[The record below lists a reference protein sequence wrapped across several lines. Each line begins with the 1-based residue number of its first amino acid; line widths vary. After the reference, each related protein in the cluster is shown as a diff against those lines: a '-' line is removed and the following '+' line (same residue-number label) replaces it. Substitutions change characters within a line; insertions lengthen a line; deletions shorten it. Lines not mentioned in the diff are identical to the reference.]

1 MYNVKKRGGMTLTQW
16 QPSRYS
22 DVPLHRQIEQYIKD
36 KILHGE
42 WAVGTKIPSQRTLA
56 DMFQVNRS
64 TVTAA
69 IDELTSQGLLE
80 GRRGGGTKVVNSTWS
95 VLAAEP
101 PLDWNDYVRS
111 GIHHPNSSIIQGI
124 HQNEPRADIIRIGT
138 GELSPDLLPV
148 DTMRRMF
155 QQINPHALSLG
166 YEQPKGNPKLREA
179 VADHLKSKQIHVS
192 PSAIFIVSGALQA
205 LQLISI
211 GLLKRGSVILTEKPS
226 YLQSLHVFQ
235 SAGMRLRG
243 LPMDESGIKTGLVSS
258 YRKQYGGQLL
268 YTIPSF
274 HNPTG
279 TVMSE
284 QRRKEIIGLSKKE
297 QLPIIEDDAYGDLW
311 FEEKPAQP
319 LKAMD
324 HEGNVLYVGTFS
336 KTVSPGLRIGWLAGP
351 EPVIERL
358 ADIKMQTDYGS
369 SGLSQWAAAEWL
381 SQGHYEKHLTWIRGV
396 LKQKRDA
403 AVQFLKRYAGDIA
416 TWRIPAGGFYI
427 WVTFHKP
434 LPVSRFFH
442 ELLKQQVLVN
452 PGSIYNGEDR
462 NSIRLSYSYASLAD
476 LETGIQAAAD
486 TARRLMMS

>member
-1 MYNVKKRGGMTLTQW
+1 MSQW
-16 QPSRYS
+16 QPSRDS
-22 DVPLHRQIEQYIKD
+22 DIPLHRQIEQYMKD

-101 PLDWNDYVRS
+101 PLDWSDYVRS
-111 GIHHPNSSIIQGI
+111 GIHHPNSSIIQDI
-124 HQNEPRADIIRIGT
+124 NQNEPRADIIRLGT
-138 GELSPDLLPV
+138 GELSPDLLPA

-166 YEQPKGNPKLREA
+166 YEQPKGNRKLREA
-179 VADHLKSKQIHVS
+179 VAEHLKGKQIHVS
-192 PSAIFIVSGALQA
+192 PSAILIVSGALQA

-235 SAGMRLRG
+235 SAGMRLRS
-243 LPMDESGIKTGLVSS
+243 LPMDEAGIKAGLVSS

-279 TVMSE
+279 IVMSE
-284 QRRKEIIGLSKKE
+284 QRRKEIISLSKKE
-297 QLPIIEDDAYGDLW
+297 QLPIIEDDAYGDIW
-311 FEEKPAQP
+311 FEEKPPQP

-324 HEGNVLYVGTFS
+324 HEGNILYLGTFS
-336 KTVSPGLRIGWLAGP
+336 KTVSPGLRIGWLVGP

-381 SQGHYEKHLTWIRGV
+381 SQGYYEEHLTRIRRV
-396 LKQKRDA
+396 LKQRRDA
-403 AVQFLKRYAGDIA
+403 ALHFLKQYAGDIA

-427 WVTFHKP
+427 WVAFHKT
-434 LPVSRFFH
+434 LTISRFFH

-452 PGSIYNGEDR
+452 PGSIYDGEDR
-462 NSIRLSYSYASLAD
+462 NSIRLSYSYASIAD
-476 LETGIQAAAD
+476 LETGIKAAAD
-486 TARRLMMS
+486 TARRLMF

>member
-1 MYNVKKRGGMTLTQW
+1 MTLTQW

-111 GIHHPNSSIIQGI
+111 GIHHPNSSITQGI
-124 HQNEPRADIIRIGT
+124 HQNEPRADIIRLGT

-434 LPVSRFFH
+434 LPVSHFFH

-452 PGSIYNGEDR
+452 PGSIYNGEER
-462 NSIRLSYSYASLAD
+462 SSIRLSYSYASLAD

>member
-1 MYNVKKRGGMTLTQW
+1 MTLTQW

-22 DVPLHRQIEQYIKD
+22 DVPLHRQIEQYMKD

-124 HQNEPRADIIRIGT
+124 HQNEPRADIIRLGT

>member
-1 MYNVKKRGGMTLTQW
+1 MTQW

-111 GIHHPNSSIIQGI
+111 GIHHPNSSITQGI
-124 HQNEPRADIIRIGT
+124 HQNEPRADIIRLGT

-434 LPVSRFFH
+434 LPVSHFFH

-452 PGSIYNGEDR
+452 PGSIYNGEER
-462 NSIRLSYSYASLAD
+462 SSIRLSYSYASLAD

>member
-1 MYNVKKRGGMTLTQW
+1 MTLTQW

-22 DVPLHRQIEQYIKD
+22 DVPLHRQIEQYMKD

>member
-1 MYNVKKRGGMTLTQW
+1 MTQW

-22 DVPLHRQIEQYIKD
+22 DVPLHRQIEQYMKD

>member
-1 MYNVKKRGGMTLTQW
+1 MTMSQW
-16 QPSRYS
+16 QPSRDS
-22 DVPLHRQIEQYIKD
+22 DIPLHRQIEQYMKD

-42 WAVGTKIPSQRTLA
+42 WAVGTKIPSQRTMA
-56 DMFQVNRS
+56 AMFQVNRS
-64 TVTAA
+64 TVTEA

-101 PLDWNDYVRS
+101 PLDWGDYVRS
-111 GIHHPNSSIIQGI
+111 GIHHPNNSIIQDI
-124 HQNEPRADIIRIGT
+124 NQNEPRADIIRLGT
-138 GELSPDLLPV
+138 GELSPDLLPI
-148 DTMRRMF
+148 DAMRRMF

-166 YEQPKGNPKLREA
+166 YEQPKGNRHLREA
-179 VADHLKSKQIHVS
+179 VAEHLKRKQIHVS
-192 PSAIFIVSGALQA
+192 PSAILIVSGALQA

-211 GLLKRGSVILTEKPS
+211 GLLKRGSIILTEKPS

-243 LPMDESGIKTGLVSS
+243 LPMDEEGIKPGLVSS

-279 TVMSE
+279 TVMSK
-284 QRRKEIIGLSKKE
+284 QRRKEIICISKKE

-311 FEEKPAQP
+311 FEEKPPQP

-324 HEGNVLYVGTFS
+324 QEGNILYLGTFS

-381 SQGHYEKHLTWIRGV
+381 SQGYYEEHLTWIRRE
-396 LKQKRDA
+396 LKQRRDA
-403 AVQFLKRYAGDIA
+403 ALRFLEQYAGDIA
-416 TWRIPAGGFYI
+416 TWTTPAGGFYI
-427 WVTFHKP
+427 WVTFNKP
-434 LPVSRFFH
+434 LPISRFFH
-442 ELLKQQVLVN
+442 DLLKQQVLVN
-452 PGSIYNGEDR
+452 PGFIYDGEDR
-462 NSIRLSYSYASLAD
+462 NSIRLSYSYASLTD
-476 LETGIQAAAD
+476 LETGIKAAAY
-486 TARRLMMS
+486 TARRLMS

>member
-1 MYNVKKRGGMTLTQW
+1 MSQW
-16 QPSRYS
+16 QPSRGS
-22 DVPLHRQIEQYIKD
+22 DIPLHWQIEQYMKD

-56 DMFQVNRS
+56 SMFQVNRS
-64 TVTAA
+64 TVTIA

-80 GRRGGGTKVVNSTWS
+80 GRSGGGTKVVNSTWS

-101 PLDWNDYVRS
+101 PLDWSDYVRS
-111 GIHHPNSSIIQGI
+111 GIHHPNSSIIQEI
-124 HQNEPRADIIRIGT
+124 NQNEPRADIIRLGT
-138 GELSPDLLPV
+138 GELSQDLLPA

-155 QQINPHALSLG
+155 QKINPQALSLG
-166 YEQPKGNPKLREA
+166 YEQPKGNRQLREA
-179 VADHLKSKQIHVS
+179 VAEHLKGKQIHVS
-192 PSAIFIVSGALQA
+192 PSAILIVSGALQA

-235 SAGMRLRG
+235 SSGMRLRG
-243 LPMDESGIKTGLVSS
+243 LPMDEEGIKAGLISS

-284 QRRKEIIGLSKKE
+284 QRRKEIIILSKKE

-311 FEEKPAQP
+311 FEEKPPQP

-324 HEGNVLYVGTFS
+324 QDGNILYLGTFS

-358 ADIKMQTDYGS
+358 VDIKMQTDYGS

-381 SQGHYEKHLTWIRGV
+381 SRGYYEEHLTRVRMV
-396 LKQKRDA
+396 LKQRRDA
-403 AVQFLKRYAGDIA
+403 AIHFLKRYAGDIA

-427 WVTFHKP
+427 WVTFHNT

-442 ELLKQQVLVN
+442 EMLKQQVLVN
-452 PGSIYNGEDR
+452 PGSIYDGENR

-476 LETGIQAAAD
+476 LETGIKAAAE
-486 TARRLMMS
+486 TARRLMS

>member
-1 MYNVKKRGGMTLTQW
+1 MTLSQW
-16 QPSRYS
+16 KPSRKS
-22 DVPLHRQIEQYIKD
+22 DVPLHRQIEQYMKD

-42 WAVGTKIPSQRTLA
+42 WAVGTKIPAQRTLA

-101 PLDWNDYVRS
+101 PLDWSDYVRS
-111 GIHHPNSSIIQGI
+111 GIHRPNSSIIQAI
-124 HQNEPRADIIRIGT
+124 NQNEPRTDIIRLGT
-138 GELSPDLLPV
+138 GELSPDLLPA
-148 DTMRRMF
+148 DTMGRMF
-155 QQINPHALSLG
+155 QRINSRALSLG
-166 YEQPKGNPKLREA
+166 YEQPKGNRQLREA
-179 VADHLKSKQIHVS
+179 VADHLKGKKIRVS
-192 PSAIFIVSGALQA
+192 PSAILIVSGALQA

-211 GLLKRGSVILTEKPS
+211 GLLKRDSVILTEKPS

-243 LPMDESGIKTGLVSS
+243 LPMDKEGIKAGLVSS

-284 QRRKEIIGLSKKE
+284 QRRKEIISLSKKE

-311 FEEKPAQP
+311 FEEKPPEP

-324 HEGNVLYVGTFS
+324 HEGHILYLGTFS

-358 ADIKMQTDYGS
+358 SDIKMQTDYGS

-381 SQGHYEKHLTWIRGV
+381 SQGYYEEHLTLVRRV
-396 LKQKRDA
+396 LKQRRDA
-403 AVQFLKRYAGDIA
+403 AVYFLERYAGDIA
-416 TWRIPAGGFYI
+416 SWRIPAGGFYI
-427 WVTFHKP
+427 WVTFHKN
-434 LPVSRFFH
+434 LPVSRFFY
-442 ELLKQQVLVN
+442 ELLKRQVLVN
-452 PGSIYNGEDR
+452 PGSIYDGEDR
-462 NSIRLSYSYASLAD
+462 NSIRLSYSYASLGD
-476 LETGIQAAAD
+476 LETGIKAAAE

>member
-1 MYNVKKRGGMTLTQW
+1 MTLTQW

-124 HQNEPRADIIRIGT
+124 HQNEPRADIIRLGT

-434 LPVSRFFH
+434 LPVSHFFH

-452 PGSIYNGEDR
+452 PGSIYNGEER
-462 NSIRLSYSYASLAD
+462 SSIRLSYSYASLAD

>member
-1 MYNVKKRGGMTLTQW
+1 MNLSQW
-16 QPSRYS
+16 RPSRYS
-22 DVPLHRQIEQYIKD
+22 DVPLHRQIEQYMKD

-95 VLAAEP
+95 VLTAEP
-101 PLDWNDYVRS
+101 PLDWSNYVRS
-111 GIHHPNSSIIQGI
+111 GIHHPNSSIIQEI
-124 HQNEPRADIIRIGT
+124 NQNEPRADIIRLGT
-138 GELSPDLLPV
+138 GELSPDMLPV

-166 YEQPKGNPKLREA
+166 YEQPKGNRKLREA
-179 VADHLKSKQIHVS
+179 VADHLKGKQIHVS
-192 PSAIFIVSGALQA
+192 PSAILIVSGALQA

-211 GLLKRGSVILTEKPS
+211 GLLKRDSVILTEKPS

-235 SAGMRLRG
+235 SAGMRLLG
-243 LPMDESGIKTGLVSS
+243 LPMDEAGIKAGLISS

-279 TVMSE
+279 IVMSE
-284 QRRKEIIGLSKKE
+284 QRRKEIISLSKNE

-311 FEEKPAQP
+311 FEEKPPQP

-324 HEGNVLYVGTFS
+324 HEGNILYVGTFS

-381 SQGHYEKHLTWIRGV
+381 SQGYYEEHLTWIRGV
-396 LKQKRDA
+396 LKQRRDA
-403 AVQFLKRYAGDIA
+403 AVQFLERYAGDIA
-416 TWRIPAGGFYI
+416 TWRIPAGGFYM

-476 LETGIQAAAD
+476 LETGIKAAAD
-486 TARRLMMS
+486 TARRLMI

>member
-1 MYNVKKRGGMTLTQW
+1 MTMSQW
-16 QPSRYS
+16 QPSRDS
-22 DVPLHRQIEQYIKD
+22 DIPLHRQIEQYMKD

-101 PLDWNDYVRS
+101 PLDWSDYVRS
-111 GIHHPNSSIIQGI
+111 GIHHPNSSIIQDI
-124 HQNEPRADIIRIGT
+124 NENEPRTDIIRLGT
-138 GELSPDLLPV
+138 GELSPDLLPA

-166 YEQPKGNPKLREA
+166 YEQPKGNRQLREA
-179 VADHLKSKQIHVS
+179 VAEHLKGKQINVS
-192 PSAIFIVSGALQA
+192 PSAILIVSGALQA

-243 LPMDESGIKTGLVSS
+243 LPMDEAGIKAGLVSS

-279 TVMSE
+279 IVMSE
-284 QRRKEIIGLSKKE
+284 QRRKEIISLSKKE
-297 QLPIIEDDAYGDLW
+297 QLPIIEDDAYGDIW
-311 FEEKPAQP
+311 FEEKPPQP

-324 HEGNVLYVGTFS
+324 HEGNILYLGTFS
-336 KTVSPGLRIGWLAGP
+336 KTVSPGLRIGWLVGP

-381 SQGHYEKHLTWIRGV
+381 SQGYYEEHLTRIRRV
-396 LKQKRDA
+396 LKQRRDA
-403 AVQFLKRYAGDIA
+403 ALHFLKQYAGDIA
-416 TWRIPAGGFYI
+416 RWRIPAGGFYI
-427 WVTFHKP
+427 WVIFHKT
-434 LPVSRFFH
+434 LPISRFFH

-452 PGSIYNGEDR
+452 PGSIYDGEDR

-476 LETGIQAAAD
+476 LETGIKAAAD
-486 TARRLMMS
+486 TARRLMS

>member
-1 MYNVKKRGGMTLTQW
+1 MTQW

-22 DVPLHRQIEQYIKD
+22 DVPLHRQIEQYMKD

-124 HQNEPRADIIRIGT
+124 HQNEPRADIIRLGT

-211 GLLKRGSVILTEKPS
+211 GLLKRGSVILTEQPS

-311 FEEKPAQP
+311 FEEKPPQP

-452 PGSIYNGEDR
+452 PGSIYNGEER
-462 NSIRLSYSYASLAD
+462 SSIRLSYSYASLAD

>member
-1 MYNVKKRGGMTLTQW
+1 MSQW
-16 QPSRYS
+16 QPSRDS
-22 DVPLHRQIEQYIKD
+22 DILLHRQIEQYMKD

-101 PLDWNDYVRS
+101 PLDWSDYVRS
-111 GIHHPNSSIIQGI
+111 GIHHPNSSIIQDI
-124 HQNEPRADIIRIGT
+124 NQNEPRADIIRLGT
-138 GELSPDLLPV
+138 GELSPDLLPA

-166 YEQPKGNPKLREA
+166 YEQPKGNRQLREA
-179 VADHLKSKQIHVS
+179 VAEHLKGKQIHVS
-192 PSAIFIVSGALQA
+192 PSAILIVSGALQA

-235 SAGMRLRG
+235 SAGMRLRS
-243 LPMDESGIKTGLVSS
+243 LPMDEAGIKAGLVSS

-279 TVMSE
+279 IVMSE
-284 QRRKEIIGLSKKE
+284 QRRKEIISLSKKE
-297 QLPIIEDDAYGDLW
+297 QLPIIEDDAYGDIW
-311 FEEKPAQP
+311 FEEKPPQP

-324 HEGNVLYVGTFS
+324 HEGNILYLGTFS
-336 KTVSPGLRIGWLAGP
+336 KTVSPGLRIGWLVGP

-381 SQGHYEKHLTWIRGV
+381 SQGYYEEHLTRIRRV
-396 LKQKRDA
+396 LKQRRDA
-403 AVQFLKRYAGDIA
+403 ALHFLKQYAGDIA
-416 TWRIPAGGFYI
+416 RWRIPAGGFYI
-427 WVTFHKP
+427 WVIFHKT
-434 LPVSRFFH
+434 LPISRFFH

-452 PGSIYNGEDR
+452 PGSIYDGEDR

-476 LETGIQAAAD
+476 LETGIKAAAD
-486 TARRLMMS
+486 TARRLMS

>member
-1 MYNVKKRGGMTLTQW
+1 MTQW

-124 HQNEPRADIIRIGT
+124 HQNEPRADIIRLGT

-434 LPVSRFFH
+434 LPVSHFFH

-452 PGSIYNGEDR
+452 PGSIYNGEER
-462 NSIRLSYSYASLAD
+462 SSIRLSYSYASLAD

>member
-1 MYNVKKRGGMTLTQW
+1 MSQW
-16 QPSRYS
+16 QPSRDS
-22 DVPLHRQIEQYIKD
+22 DIPLHRQIEQYMKD

-101 PLDWNDYVRS
+101 PLDWSDYVRS
-111 GIHHPNSSIIQGI
+111 GIHHPNSSIIQDI
-124 HQNEPRADIIRIGT
+124 NQNEPRADIIRLGT
-138 GELSPDLLPV
+138 GELSPDLLPA

-166 YEQPKGNPKLREA
+166 YEQPKGNRQLREA
-179 VADHLKSKQIHVS
+179 VAEHLKGKQIHVS
-192 PSAIFIVSGALQA
+192 PSAILIVSGALQA

-235 SAGMRLRG
+235 SAGMRLRS
-243 LPMDESGIKTGLVSS
+243 LPMDEAGIKAGLVSS

-279 TVMSE
+279 IVMSE
-284 QRRKEIIGLSKKE
+284 QRRKEIISLSKKE
-297 QLPIIEDDAYGDLW
+297 QLPIIEDDAYGDIW
-311 FEEKPAQP
+311 FEEKLPQP

-324 HEGNVLYVGTFS
+324 HEGNILYLGTFS
-336 KTVSPGLRIGWLAGP
+336 KTVSPGLRIGWLVGP

-381 SQGHYEKHLTWIRGV
+381 SQGYYEEHLTRIRRV
-396 LKQKRDA
+396 LKQRRDA
-403 AVQFLKRYAGDIA
+403 ALHFLKQYAGDIA

-427 WVTFHKP
+427 WVTFHKT
-434 LPVSRFFH
+434 LPISRFFH

-452 PGSIYNGEDR
+452 PGSIYDGEDR
-462 NSIRLSYSYASLAD
+462 NSIRLSYSYASIAD
-476 LETGIQAAAD
+476 LETGIKAAAD
-486 TARRLMMS
+486 TARRLMF

>member
-1 MYNVKKRGGMTLTQW
+1 MTLTQW

-22 DVPLHRQIEQYIKD
+22 DVPLHRQIEQYMKD

-124 HQNEPRADIIRIGT
+124 HQNEPRADIIRLGT

-336 KTVSPGLRIGWLAGP
+336 KTVSPGLRIGWLAGS

-434 LPVSRFFH
+434 LPVSHFFH

-452 PGSIYNGEDR
+452 PGSIYNGEER
-462 NSIRLSYSYASLAD
+462 SSIRLSYSYASLAD

>member
-1 MYNVKKRGGMTLTQW
+1 MSQW
-16 QPSRYS
+16 QPSRDS
-22 DVPLHRQIEQYIKD
+22 DIPLHRQIEQYMKD

-101 PLDWNDYVRS
+101 PLDWSDYVRS
-111 GIHHPNSSIIQGI
+111 GIHHPNSSIIQDI
-124 HQNEPRADIIRIGT
+124 NENEPRTDIIRLGT
-138 GELSPDLLPV
+138 GELSPDLLPA

-166 YEQPKGNPKLREA
+166 YEQPKGNRQLREA
-179 VADHLKSKQIHVS
+179 VAEHLKGKQINVS
-192 PSAIFIVSGALQA
+192 PSAILIVSGALQA

-243 LPMDESGIKTGLVSS
+243 LPMDEAGIKAGLVSS

-279 TVMSE
+279 IVMSE
-284 QRRKEIIGLSKKE
+284 QRRKEIISLSKKE
-297 QLPIIEDDAYGDLW
+297 QLPIIEDDAYGDIW
-311 FEEKPAQP
+311 FEEKPPQP

-324 HEGNVLYVGTFS
+324 HEGNILYLGTFS
-336 KTVSPGLRIGWLAGP
+336 KTVSPGLRIGWLVGP

-381 SQGHYEKHLTWIRGV
+381 SQGYYEEHLTRIRRV
-396 LKQKRDA
+396 LKQRRDA
-403 AVQFLKRYAGDIA
+403 ALHFLKQYAGDIA
-416 TWRIPAGGFYI
+416 RWRIPAGGFYI
-427 WVTFHKP
+427 WVIFHKT
-434 LPVSRFFH
+434 LPISRFFH

-452 PGSIYNGEDR
+452 PGSIYDGEDR

-476 LETGIQAAAD
+476 LETGIKAAAD
-486 TARRLMMS
+486 TARRLMS

>member
-1 MYNVKKRGGMTLTQW
+1 MSQW
-16 QPSRYS
+16 QPSRDS
-22 DVPLHRQIEQYIKD
+22 DIPLHRQIEQYMKD

-101 PLDWNDYVRS
+101 PLNWSDYVRS
-111 GIHHPNSSIIQGI
+111 GIHHPNSSIIQDI
-124 HQNEPRADIIRIGT
+124 NQNEPRADIIRLGT
-138 GELSPDLLPV
+138 GELSPDLLPA

-155 QQINPHALSLG
+155 QQINPHGLSLG
-166 YEQPKGNPKLREA
+166 YEQPKGNRQLREA
-179 VADHLKSKQIHVS
+179 VAEHLKGKQIHVS
-192 PSAIFIVSGALQA
+192 PSAILIVSGALQA

-243 LPMDESGIKTGLVSS
+243 LPMDEAGIKAGLVSS

-279 TVMSE
+279 IVMSE
-284 QRRKEIIGLSKKE
+284 QRRKEIISLSKKE
-297 QLPIIEDDAYGDLW
+297 QLPIIEDDAYGDIW
-311 FEEKPAQP
+311 FEEKPPQS

-324 HEGNVLYVGTFS
+324 HGGNILYLGTFS
-336 KTVSPGLRIGWLAGP
+336 KTVSPGLRIGWLVGP

-381 SQGHYEKHLTWIRGV
+381 SQGYYEEHLTRIRRV
-396 LKQKRDA
+396 LKQRRDA
-403 AVQFLKRYAGDIA
+403 ALHFLKQYAGDIA

-427 WVTFHKP
+427 WVTFHKT
-434 LPVSRFFH
+434 LPISRFFH
-442 ELLKQQVLVN
+442 KLLKQQVLVN
-452 PGSIYNGEDR
+452 PGSIYDGEDR

-476 LETGIQAAAD
+476 LETGIKAAAD
-486 TARRLMMS
+486 TARRLMS

>member
-1 MYNVKKRGGMTLTQW
+1 MTLSQW
-16 QPSRYS
+16 QPSRKS
-22 DVPLHRQIEQYIKD
+22 DVPLHRQIEQYMKD

-42 WAVGTKIPSQRTLA
+42 WAVGTRIPSQRTLA
-56 DMFQVNRS
+56 GMFQVNRS

-101 PLDWNDYVRS
+101 PLDWSDYVRS
-111 GIHHPNSSIIQGI
+111 GIHRANSSIIQAI
-124 HQNEPRADIIRIGT
+124 NQNEPRADIIRLGT
-138 GELSPDLLPV
+138 GELSPDLVPA
-148 DTMRRMF
+148 DTIGRMF
-155 QQINPHALSLG
+155 QQINPGALSLV
-166 YEQPKGNPKLREA
+166 YEQPKGNRQLREA
-179 VADHLKSKQIHVS
+179 VADHLKGKKIHVS
-192 PSAIFIVSGALQA
+192 PSAILIVSGALQA

-211 GLLKRGSVILTEKPS
+211 GLLKRDSVILTEKPS

-243 LPMDESGIKTGLVSS
+243 LPMDDEGVKAGLVSS
-258 YRKQYGGQLL
+258 NRKQYGGQLL

-284 QRRKEIIGLSKKE
+284 QRRKEIISLSKKE

-311 FEEKPAQP
+311 FEEKPPQP

-324 HEGNVLYVGTFS
+324 HEGNILYLGTFS

-381 SQGHYEKHLTWIRGV
+381 SQGYYEKHLTWVRRK
-396 LKQKRDA
+396 LKERRDA
-403 AVQFLKRYAGDIA
+403 AVHFLERYAGDIA

-427 WVTFHKP
+427 WVTFHKN
-434 LPVSRFFH
+434 LPVSRFFYG
-442 ELLKQQVLVN
+442 LLKRQVLVN
-452 PGSIYNGEDR
+452 PGCIYDGEDR
-462 NSIRLSYSYASLAD
+462 NSIRLSYSYASLGD
-476 LETGIQAAAD
+476 LETGIKAAAE
-486 TARRLMMS
+486 TARRLMMP

>member
-1 MYNVKKRGGMTLTQW
+1 MTLTQW

>member
-1 MYNVKKRGGMTLTQW
+1 MTLSQW
-16 QPSRYS
+16 QPSRKS
-22 DVPLHRQIEQYIKD
+22 DVPLHRQIEQYMKD

-56 DMFQVNRS
+56 GMFQVNRS

-101 PLDWNDYVRS
+101 PLDWSDYVRS
-111 GIHHPNSSIIQGI
+111 GIHRANSSIIQAI
-124 HQNEPRADIIRIGT
+124 NQNEPRADIIRLGT
-138 GELSPDLLPV
+138 GELSPDLVPA
-148 DTMRRMF
+148 DTIGRMF
-155 QQINPHALSLG
+155 QQINPGVLSLG
-166 YEQPKGNPKLREA
+166 YEQPKGNRQLREA
-179 VADHLKSKQIHVS
+179 VADHLKGKKIHVS
-192 PSAIFIVSGALQA
+192 PSAILIVSGALQA

-211 GLLKRGSVILTEKPS
+211 GLLKRDSVILTEKPS

-243 LPMDESGIKTGLVSS
+243 LPMDDEGVKAGLVSS
-258 YRKQYGGQLL
+258 NRKQYGGQLL

-284 QRRKEIIGLSKKE
+284 QRRKEIISLSKKE

-311 FEEKPAQP
+311 FEEKPPQP

-324 HEGNVLYVGTFS
+324 HEGNILYLGTFS

-381 SQGHYEKHLTWIRGV
+381 SQGYYEEHLTWVRRKLIER
-396 LKQKRDA
+396 RDA
-403 AVQFLKRYAGDIA
+403 AVHFLERYAGDIA

-427 WVTFHKP
+427 WVTFHKN
-434 LPVSRFFH
+434 LPVSRFFYG
-442 ELLKQQVLVN
+442 LLKRQVLVN
-452 PGSIYNGEDR
+452 PGYIYDGEDR
-462 NSIRLSYSYASLAD
+462 NSIRLSYSYASLGD
-476 LETGIQAAAD
+476 LETGIKAAAE

>member
-1 MYNVKKRGGMTLTQW
+1 MSQW
-16 QPSRYS
+16 QPSRDS
-22 DVPLHRQIEQYIKD
+22 DIPLHRQIEQYMKD

-101 PLDWNDYVRS
+101 PLDWSNYVRS
-111 GIHHPNSSIIQGI
+111 GIHHPNSSIIQEI
-124 HQNEPRADIIRIGT
+124 NQNEPRADIIRLGT
-138 GELSPDLLPV
+138 GELSPDLLPE

-155 QQINPHALSLG
+155 QQMNPHALSLG
-166 YEQPKGNPKLREA
+166 YEQPKGNLKLRKA
-179 VADHLKSKQIHVS
+179 VEDYLKGKQIHVS
-192 PSAIFIVSGALQA
+192 PSAILIVSGALQA

-211 GLLKRGSVILTEKPS
+211 GLLKRDSVILTEKPS

-235 SAGMRLRG
+235 SAGMRLLG
-243 LPMDESGIKTGLVSS
+243 LPMDEAGIKAGLISS

-279 TVMSE
+279 IVMSE
-284 QRRKEIIGLSKKE
+284 QRRKEIISLSKNE

-311 FEEKPAQP
+311 FEEKPPQP

-324 HEGNVLYVGTFS
+324 HEGNILYVGTFS

-381 SQGHYEKHLTWIRGV
+381 SQGYYEEHLTWIRGV
-396 LKQKRDA
+396 LKQRRDA
-403 AVQFLKRYAGDIA
+403 AVQFLERYAGDIA
-416 TWRIPAGGFYI
+416 TWRIPAGGFYM

-476 LETGIQAAAD
+476 LETGIKAAAD
-486 TARRLMMS
+486 TARRLMI

>member
-1 MYNVKKRGGMTLTQW
+1 MNLSQW
-16 QPSRYS
+16 RPSRYS
-22 DVPLHRQIEQYIKD
+22 DVPLHRQIEQYMKD

-42 WAVGTKIPSQRTLA
+42 WTVGTKIPSQRTLA
-56 DMFQVNRS
+56 DKFQVNRS

-69 IDELTSQGLLE
+69 IDELTSQGLFE

-101 PLDWNDYVRS
+101 PLDWSNYVRS
-111 GIHHPNSSIIQGI
+111 GIHHSNSSIIQEI
-124 HQNEPRADIIRIGT
+124 NQNEPRADIIRLGT
-138 GELSPDLLPV
+138 GELSPNLLPAG
-148 DTMRRMF
+148 TMRRMF

-166 YEQPKGNPKLREA
+166 YEQPKGNRKLREA
-179 VADHLKSKQIHVS
+179 VADHLKGKQIHVS
-192 PSAIFIVSGALQA
+192 PSAILIVSGALQA

-243 LPMDESGIKTGLVSS
+243 LPMDEAGIKAGLISS

-284 QRRKEIIGLSKKE
+284 QRREEIIGLSKKE

-311 FEEKPAQP
+311 FEEKPPQP

-324 HEGNVLYVGTFS
+324 HEGNILYVSTFS

-381 SQGHYEKHLTWIRGV
+381 SQGYYEAHLTWIRGV
-396 LKQKRDA
+396 LKQRRDA
-403 AVQFLKRYAGDIA
+403 AVQFLERYAGDIA
-416 TWRIPAGGFYI
+416 TWRIPAGGFYM

-476 LETGIQAAAD
+476 LKTGIKAAAD
-486 TARRLMMS
+486 TARRLMI

>member
-1 MYNVKKRGGMTLTQW
+1 MSQW
-16 QPSRYS
+16 KPSRKS
-22 DVPLHRQIEQYIKD
+22 DVPLHRQIEQYMKD

-42 WAVGTKIPSQRTLA
+42 WAVGTKIPAQRTLA

-101 PLDWNDYVRS
+101 PLDWSDYVRS
-111 GIHHPNSSIIQGI
+111 GIHRPNSSIIQAI
-124 HQNEPRADIIRIGT
+124 NQNEPRTDIIRLGT
-138 GELSPDLLPV
+138 GELSPDLLPA
-148 DTMRRMF
+148 DTMGRMF
-155 QQINPHALSLG
+155 QRINSRALSLG
-166 YEQPKGNPKLREA
+166 YEQPKGNRQLREA
-179 VADHLKSKQIHVS
+179 VADHLKGKKIRVS
-192 PSAIFIVSGALQA
+192 PSAILIVSGALQA

-211 GLLKRGSVILTEKPS
+211 GLLKRDSVILTEKPS

-243 LPMDESGIKTGLVSS
+243 LPMDKEGIKAGLVSS

-284 QRRKEIIGLSKKE
+284 QRRKEIISLSKKE

-311 FEEKPAQP
+311 FEEKPPEP

-324 HEGNVLYVGTFS
+324 HEGHILYLGTFS

-358 ADIKMQTDYGS
+358 SDIKMQTDYGS

-381 SQGHYEKHLTWIRGV
+381 SQGYYEEHLTLVRRV
-396 LKQKRDA
+396 LKQRRDA
-403 AVQFLKRYAGDIA
+403 AVYFLERYAGDIA
-416 TWRIPAGGFYI
+416 SWRIPAGGFYI
-427 WVTFHKP
+427 WVTFHKN
-434 LPVSRFFH
+434 LPVSRFFY
-442 ELLKQQVLVN
+442 ELLKRQVLVN
-452 PGSIYNGEDR
+452 PGSIYDGEDR
-462 NSIRLSYSYASLAD
+462 NSIRLSYSYASLGD
-476 LETGIQAAAD
+476 LETGIKAAAE

>member
-1 MYNVKKRGGMTLTQW
+1 MTQW

-124 HQNEPRADIIRIGT
+124 HQNEPRADIIRLGT

-434 LPVSRFFH
+434 LPVSHFFH

-452 PGSIYNGEDR
+452 PGSIYNGEER
-462 NSIRLSYSYASLAD
+462 SSIRLSYSYASLAD
-476 LETGIQAAAD
+476 LEKGIQAAAD

>member
-1 MYNVKKRGGMTLTQW
+1 MSQW
-16 QPSRYS
+16 QPSRGS
-22 DVPLHRQIEQYIKD
+22 DIPLHRQIEQYMKD

-56 DMFQVNRS
+56 SMFQVNRS

-80 GRRGGGTKVVNSTWS
+80 GRSGGGTKVVNSTWS

-101 PLDWNDYVRS
+101 PLDWSDYVRS
-111 GIHHPNSSIIQGI
+111 GIHHPNSSIIQDI
-124 HQNEPRADIIRIGT
+124 NQNEPRADIIRLGT
-138 GELSPDLLPV
+138 GELSPDLLPA

-155 QQINPHALSLG
+155 QRINSQALSLG
-166 YEQPKGNPKLREA
+166 YEQPKGNRQLREA
-179 VADHLKSKQIHVS
+179 VAEHLKGKQIHVS
-192 PSAIFIVSGALQA
+192 PSAIVIVSGALQA

-235 SAGMRLRG
+235 SSGMRLRG
-243 LPMDESGIKTGLVSS
+243 LPMDKEGIKAGLISS

-279 TVMSE
+279 IVMSE
-284 QRRKEIIGLSKKE
+284 QRRKEIIILSKKE

-311 FEEKPAQP
+311 FEEKPPQP

-324 HEGNVLYVGTFS
+324 QDGNILYLGTFS

-381 SQGHYEKHLTWIRGV
+381 SRGYYEEHLTRLRRV
-396 LKQKRDA
+396 LKQRRDA
-403 AVQFLKRYAGDIA
+403 AIHFLKRYAGDIA
-416 TWRIPAGGFYI
+416 TWRMPAGGFYI
-427 WVTFHKP
+427 WVTFHNT

-442 ELLKQQVLVN
+442 EMLKQQVLVN
-452 PGSIYNGEDR
+452 PGSIYDGENR

-476 LETGIQAAAD
+476 LETGIKAAAE
-486 TARRLMMS
+486 TARRLMS

>member
-1 MYNVKKRGGMTLTQW
+1 MTLSQW
-16 QPSRYS
+16 QLSRKS
-22 DVPLHRQIEQYIKD
+22 DVPLHRQIEQYMKD

-101 PLDWNDYVRS
+101 PLDWSDYVRS
-111 GIHHPNSSIIQGI
+111 GIHRANSSIIQAI
-124 HQNEPRADIIRIGT
+124 NQNEPRADIIRLGT
-138 GELSPDLLPV
+138 GELSPDLVPA
-148 DTMRRMF
+148 DTIGRMF
-155 QQINPHALSLG
+155 QQINPGALSLG
-166 YEQPKGNPKLREA
+166 YEQPKGNRQLREA
-179 VADHLKSKQIHVS
+179 VADHLKGKKIHVS
-192 PSAIFIVSGALQA
+192 PSAILIVSGALQA

-211 GLLKRGSVILTEKPS
+211 GLLKRDSVILTEKPS

-243 LPMDESGIKTGLVSS
+243 LPMDDEGVKAGLVSS
-258 YRKQYGGQLL
+258 NRKQYGGQLL

-284 QRRKEIIGLSKKE
+284 QRRKEIISLSKKE

-311 FEEKPAQP
+311 FEEKPPQP

-324 HEGNVLYVGTFS
+324 HEGNILYLGTFS

-381 SQGHYEKHLTWIRGV
+381 SQGYYEEHLTWVRR
-396 LKQKRDA
+396 KFKERRDA
-403 AVQFLKRYAGDIA
+403 AVHFLERYAGDIA

-427 WVTFHKP
+427 WVTFHKN
-434 LPVSRFFH
+434 LPVSRFFYG
-442 ELLKQQVLVN
+442 LLKRQVLVN
-452 PGSIYNGEDR
+452 PGYIYDGEDR
-462 NSIRLSYSYASLAD
+462 NSIRLSYSYASLGD
-476 LETGIQAAAD
+476 LETGIKAAAE

>member
-1 MYNVKKRGGMTLTQW
+1 MSQW
-16 QPSRYS
+16 QPSRKS
-22 DVPLHRQIEQYIKD
+22 DVPLHRQIEQYMKD

-42 WAVGTKIPSQRTLA
+42 WAVGTRIPSQRTLA
-56 DMFQVNRS
+56 GMFQVNRS

-101 PLDWNDYVRS
+101 PLDWSDYVRS
-111 GIHHPNSSIIQGI
+111 GIHRANSSIIQAI
-124 HQNEPRADIIRIGT
+124 NQNEPRADIIRLGT
-138 GELSPDLLPV
+138 GELSPDLVPA
-148 DTMRRMF
+148 DTIGRMF
-155 QQINPHALSLG
+155 QQINPGALSLV
-166 YEQPKGNPKLREA
+166 YEQPKGNRQLREA
-179 VADHLKSKQIHVS
+179 VADHLKGKKIHVS
-192 PSAIFIVSGALQA
+192 PSAILIVSGALQA

-211 GLLKRGSVILTEKPS
+211 GLLKRDSVILTEKPS

-243 LPMDESGIKTGLVSS
+243 LPMDDEGVKAGLVSS
-258 YRKQYGGQLL
+258 NRKQYGGQLL

-284 QRRKEIIGLSKKE
+284 QRRKEIISLSKKE

-311 FEEKPAQP
+311 FEEKPPQP

-324 HEGNVLYVGTFS
+324 HEGNILYLGTFS

-381 SQGHYEKHLTWIRGV
+381 SQGYYEKHLTWVRRK
-396 LKQKRDA
+396 LKERRDA
-403 AVQFLKRYAGDIA
+403 AVHFLERYAGDIA

-427 WVTFHKP
+427 WVTFHKN
-434 LPVSRFFH
+434 LPVSRFFYG
-442 ELLKQQVLVN
+442 LLKRQVLVN
-452 PGSIYNGEDR
+452 PGCIYDGEDR
-462 NSIRLSYSYASLAD
+462 NSIRLSYSYASLGD
-476 LETGIQAAAD
+476 LETGIKAAAE
-486 TARRLMMS
+486 TARRLMMP

>member
-1 MYNVKKRGGMTLTQW
+1 MTQW

-22 DVPLHRQIEQYIKD
+22 DVPLHRQIEQYMKD

-124 HQNEPRADIIRIGT
+124 HQNEPRADIIRLGT

>member
-1 MYNVKKRGGMTLTQW
+1 MTLSQW
-16 QPSRYS
+16 QPSRGS
-22 DVPLHRQIEQYIKD
+22 DIPLHWQIEQYMKD

-56 DMFQVNRS
+56 SMFQVNRS
-64 TVTAA
+64 TVTIA

-80 GRRGGGTKVVNSTWS
+80 GRSGGGTKVVNSTWS

-101 PLDWNDYVRS
+101 PLDWSDYVRS
-111 GIHHPNSSIIQGI
+111 GIHHPNSSIIQEI
-124 HQNEPRADIIRIGT
+124 NQNEPRADIIRLGT
-138 GELSPDLLPV
+138 GELSQDLLPA

-155 QQINPHALSLG
+155 QKINPQALSLG
-166 YEQPKGNPKLREA
+166 YEQPKGNRQLREA
-179 VADHLKSKQIHVS
+179 VAEHLKGKQIHVS
-192 PSAIFIVSGALQA
+192 PSAILIVSGALQA

-235 SAGMRLRG
+235 SSGMRLRG
-243 LPMDESGIKTGLVSS
+243 LPMDEEGIKAGLISS

-284 QRRKEIIGLSKKE
+284 QRRKEIIILSKKE

-311 FEEKPAQP
+311 FEEKPPQP

-324 HEGNVLYVGTFS
+324 QDGNILYLGTFS

-358 ADIKMQTDYGS
+358 VDIKMQTDYGS

-381 SQGHYEKHLTWIRGV
+381 SRGYYEEHLTRVRMV
-396 LKQKRDA
+396 LKQRRDA
-403 AVQFLKRYAGDIA
+403 AIHFLKRYAGDIA

-427 WVTFHKP
+427 WVTFHNT

-442 ELLKQQVLVN
+442 EMLKQQVLVN
-452 PGSIYNGEDR
+452 PGSIYDGENR

-476 LETGIQAAAD
+476 LETGIKAAAE
-486 TARRLMMS
+486 TARRLMS

>member
-1 MYNVKKRGGMTLTQW
+1 MTMSQW
-16 QPSRYS
+16 QPSRDS
-22 DVPLHRQIEQYIKD
+22 DIPLHRQIEQYMKD

-101 PLDWNDYVRS
+101 PLDWSDYVRS
-111 GIHHPNSSIIQGI
+111 GIHHPNSSIIQDI
-124 HQNEPRADIIRIGT
+124 NENEPRTDIIRLGT
-138 GELSPDLLPV
+138 GELSPDLLPA

-166 YEQPKGNPKLREA
+166 YEQPKGNRQLREA
-179 VADHLKSKQIHVS
+179 VAEHLKGKQIHVS
-192 PSAIFIVSGALQA
+192 PSAILIVSGALQA

-243 LPMDESGIKTGLVSS
+243 LPMDEAGIKPGLVSS

-268 YTIPSF
+268 YMIPSF

-279 TVMSE
+279 IVMSE
-284 QRRKEIIGLSKKE
+284 QRRKEIISLSKKE
-297 QLPIIEDDAYGDLW
+297 QLPIIEDDAYGDIW
-311 FEEKPAQP
+311 FEEKTPQP

-324 HEGNVLYVGTFS
+324 HEGNILYLGTFS
-336 KTVSPGLRIGWLAGP
+336 KTVSPGLRIGWLVGP

-381 SQGHYEKHLTWIRGV
+381 SQGYYEEHLTRIRRV
-396 LKQKRDA
+396 LKQRRDA
-403 AVQFLKRYAGDIA
+403 ALHFLKQYAGDIA
-416 TWRIPAGGFYI
+416 RWRIPAGGFYI
-427 WVTFHKP
+427 WVIFHKT
-434 LPVSRFFH
+434 LPISRFFH

-452 PGSIYNGEDR
+452 PGSIYDGEDR

-476 LETGIQAAAD
+476 LETGIKAAAD
-486 TARRLMMS
+486 TARRLMS

>member
-1 MYNVKKRGGMTLTQW
+1 M
-16 QPSRYS
+16 
-22 DVPLHRQIEQYIKD
+22 KD

-101 PLDWNDYVRS
+101 PLDWSDYVRS
-111 GIHHPNSSIIQGI
+111 GIHHPNSSIIQDI
-124 HQNEPRADIIRIGT
+124 NQNEPRADIIRLGT
-138 GELSPDLLPV
+138 GELSPDLLPA

-166 YEQPKGNPKLREA
+166 YEQPKGNRQLREA
-179 VADHLKSKQIHVS
+179 VAEHLKGKQIHVS
-192 PSAIFIVSGALQA
+192 PSAILIVSGALQA

-235 SAGMRLRG
+235 SAGMRLRS
-243 LPMDESGIKTGLVSS
+243 LPMDEAGIKAGLVSS

-279 TVMSE
+279 IVMSE
-284 QRRKEIIGLSKKE
+284 QRRKEIISLSKKE
-297 QLPIIEDDAYGDLW
+297 QLPIIEDDAYGDIW
-311 FEEKPAQP
+311 FEEKLPQP

-324 HEGNVLYVGTFS
+324 HEGNILYLGTFS
-336 KTVSPGLRIGWLAGP
+336 KTVSPGLRIGWLVGP

-381 SQGHYEKHLTWIRGV
+381 SQGYYEEHLTRIRRV
-396 LKQKRDA
+396 LKQRRDA
-403 AVQFLKRYAGDIA
+403 ALHFLKQYAGDIA

-427 WVTFHKP
+427 WVTFHKT
-434 LPVSRFFH
+434 LPISRFFH

-452 PGSIYNGEDR
+452 PGSIYDGEDR
-462 NSIRLSYSYASLAD
+462 NSIRLSYSYASIAD
-476 LETGIQAAAD
+476 LETGIKAAAD
-486 TARRLMMS
+486 TARRLMF

>member
-1 MYNVKKRGGMTLTQW
+1 MSQW
-16 QPSRYS
+16 QPSRKS
-22 DVPLHRQIEQYIKD
+22 DVPLHRQIEQYMKD

-42 WAVGTKIPSQRTLA
+42 WAVGTRIPSQRTLA
-56 DMFQVNRS
+56 GMFQVNRS

-101 PLDWNDYVRS
+101 PLDWSDYVRS
-111 GIHHPNSSIIQGI
+111 GIHRANSSIIQAI
-124 HQNEPRADIIRIGT
+124 NQNEPRADIIRLGT
-138 GELSPDLLPV
+138 GELSPDLVPA
-148 DTMRRMF
+148 DTIGRMF
-155 QQINPHALSLG
+155 QQINPGALSLG
-166 YEQPKGNPKLREA
+166 YEQPKGNRQLREA
-179 VADHLKSKQIHVS
+179 VADHLKGKKIHVS
-192 PSAIFIVSGALQA
+192 PSAILIVSGALQA

-211 GLLKRGSVILTEKPS
+211 GLLKRDSVILTEKPS

-243 LPMDESGIKTGLVSS
+243 LPMDDEGVKAGLVSS
-258 YRKQYGGQLL
+258 NRKQYGGQLL

-284 QRRKEIIGLSKKE
+284 QRRKEIISLSKKE

-311 FEEKPAQP
+311 FEEKPPQP

-324 HEGNVLYVGTFS
+324 HEGNILYLGTFS

-381 SQGHYEKHLTWIRGV
+381 SQGYYEKHLTWVRRK
-396 LKQKRDA
+396 LKERRDA
-403 AVQFLKRYAGDIA
+403 AVHFLERYAGDIA

-427 WVTFHKP
+427 WVTFHKN
-434 LPVSRFFH
+434 LPVSRFFYG
-442 ELLKQQVLVN
+442 LLKRQVLVN
-452 PGSIYNGEDR
+452 PGCIYDGEDR
-462 NSIRLSYSYASLAD
+462 NSIRLSYSYASLGD
-476 LETGIQAAAD
+476 LETGIKAAAE

>member
-1 MYNVKKRGGMTLTQW
+1 MTLTQW
-16 QPSRYS
+16 QPSRHS
-22 DVPLHRQIEQYIKD
+22 DVPLHRQIEQYMKD

-69 IDELTSQGLLE
+69 IDELTSQGLVE

-284 QRRKEIIGLSKKE
+284 QRRKEIIDLSKKE

-452 PGSIYNGEDR
+452 PGSIYNGEER
-462 NSIRLSYSYASLAD
+462 SSIRLSYSYASLAD

>member
-1 MYNVKKRGGMTLTQW
+1 MTLTQW

-22 DVPLHRQIEQYIKD
+22 DVPLHRQIEQYMKD

-124 HQNEPRADIIRIGT
+124 HQNEPRADIIRLGT

-311 FEEKPAQP
+311 FEEKPPQP

-452 PGSIYNGEDR
+452 PGSIYNGEER
-462 NSIRLSYSYASLAD
+462 SSIRLSYSYASLAD

>member
-1 MYNVKKRGGMTLTQW
+1 MTLTQW

-22 DVPLHRQIEQYIKD
+22 DVPLHRQIEQYMKD

-124 HQNEPRADIIRIGT
+124 HQNEPRADIIRLGT

-434 LPVSRFFH
+434 LPVSHFFH

-452 PGSIYNGEDR
+452 PGSIYNGEER
-462 NSIRLSYSYASLAD
+462 SSIRLSYSYASLAD